1 VPGWSFR
8 ETPERFGPTAPGN
21 EIETHDK
28 EAEMT
33 NERVRE
39 AMTPSPTTIAGDA
52 PVVEAARLMAS
63 QDVGSLPVVDEGNLV
78 GMVTDRDLVLNV
90 LAKDVDPHATTVA
103 TVCTQDPV
111 VVGPED
117 SLDEALQRMAR
128 EQVRRLPVVEKE
140 RLVGI
145 LAQADVSRTA
155 QPAETGRM
163 VEEISER

>member
-1 VPGWSFR
+1 
-8 ETPERFGPTAPGN
+8 
-21 EIETHDK
+21 
-28 EAEMT
+28 MT
-33 NERVRE
+33 NETVRE
-39 AMTPSPTTIAGDA
+39 AMTSSPTTVAANA

-63 QDVGSLPVVDEGNLV
+63 QDVGSLPVVDDESLV

-90 LAKDVDPHATTVA
+90 LAKDVDPHSTTVA
-103 TVCTQDPV
+103 SVCTQDPV
-111 VVGPED
+111 VVAPED

-145 LAQADVSRTA
+145 LAQADVSRAA

>member
-1 VPGWSFR
+1 MKN
-8 ETPERFGPTAPGN
+8 ET
-21 EIETHDK
+21 
-28 EAEMT
+28 
-33 NERVRE
+33 VRE
-39 AMTPSPTTIAGDA
+39 AMTSSPTTISANA

-63 QDVGSLPVVDEGNLV
+63 ENVGSLPVVDDESLV

-90 LAKDVDPHATTVA
+90 LAKDVDPHQTTVA

-111 VVGPED
+111 VVAPED

-145 LAQADVSRTA
+145 LAQADVSRNA

>member
-1 VPGWSFR
+1 MTK
-8 ETPERFGPTAPGN
+8 ET
-21 EIETHDK
+21 
-28 EAEMT
+28 
-33 NERVRE
+33 VRE
-39 AMTPSPTTIAGDA
+39 AMTSSPTTIAA
-52 PVVEAARLMAS
+52 NATVVEAARLMAS
-63 QDVGSLPVVDEGNLV
+63 ENVGSLPVVDDESLV

-90 LAKDVDPHATTVA
+90 LAKDVDPHQTTVA

-111 VVGPED
+111 VVAPED
-117 SLDEALQRMAR
+117 SLDQALQRMAS

-145 LAQADVSRTA
+145 LAQADVSRAA